1 MSDSENIN
9 IDEVE
14 EISHDTG
21 TFAGN
26 HRGFGFIRPDDASG
40 DIFIAA
46 RNTNG
51 AFHQDKVRFEII
63 RSEADGSNRDGK
75 IVQVL
80 EHTITE
86 LVGTYSANEKFG
98 FVKPDIKNISTDIF
112 IPGKKS
118 LRAKNND
125 KVVVHIESYGGNGK
139 RPDGRISE
147 VLGQKGQ
154 PGVDVLSI
162 IRATNVPTEFSL
174 AASEQAKTIP
184 VSVSEDEIRGRKDF
198 RNELT
203 LTIDGESTKDYDD
216 AMSLRYENG
225 VFHLGIHIADVT
237 HYVKEGSPIDQDA
250 LERGTSVYPV
260 DRVIPMIPE
269 QLSTGICSL
278 VKGEDRLTLSCLMD
292 FDDDGNLLDRS
303 IVETVI
309 NVDRRMSYTEVSEML
324 DAPEKFTSESDKTV
338 IPLLQKIESLTDM
351 LRQQKSDR
359 GAVDFEFLEP
369 EITLDDQGHVLDIQP
384 RKRDRATR
392 IIEELM
398 LKTNETV
405 AQIVSLDDAWNETP
419 LIYRSHETPD
429 PDRIEGL
436 KSLVESFGY
445 RFPVD
450 LKDIQPADIQELI
463 ETAKGKK
470 EELLI
475 TTMTLRC
482 MKRAMYSTPSKK
494 MEDGKEIGKL
504 IPVGHFGLASKYYC
518 HFTSP
523 IRRYPDLINHR
534 IIKENL
540 EGRLTDAEKRR
551 YKKILPDMA
560 QHICETEHRAIDTER
575 DTNKIKMAEFM
586 HEREGQEFTGVISG
600 MAAWGIYVALPN
612 SVEGMVPLNS
622 LTDGTY
628 IYDEERMVMARET
641 GGREFHIGDPVKVRV
656 TDANPELRI
665 IDFEFV

>member
-1 MSDSENIN
+1 MSDTDNVN
-9 IDEVE
+9 LDEMQEV
-14 EISHDTG
+14 SHDTG
-21 TFAGN
+21 VFSGN
-26 HRGFGFIRPDDASG
+26 YRGFGFIRPDDASG
-40 DIFIAA
+40 DIFVAA
-46 RNTNG
+46 KNTNG
-51 AFHQDKVRFEII
+51 AFHQDKVKFEII
-63 RSEADGSNRDGK
+63 RAEADGSNREGK
-75 IVQVL
+75 IVQIID
-80 EHTITE
+80 HTITD

-118 LRAKNND
+118 LRAKTND
-125 KVVVHIESYGGNGK
+125 KVVIHIDSYGGNGK
-139 RPDGRISE
+139 RPDGRVVEI
-147 VLGQKGQ
+147 LGQKGQ

-162 IRATNVPTEFSL
+162 IKATNVPTEFSL
-174 AASEQAKTIP
+174 AAAEQAKTIP
-184 VSVSEDEIRGRKDF
+184 TSVSEDEVKGRMDF
-198 RNELT
+198 RDELT

-216 AMSLRYENG
+216 AMSLKYENG

-292 FDDDGNLLDRS
+292 FDDEGNLLKRS

-309 NVDRRMSYTEVSEML
+309 NVDRRMSYTEVSAML
-324 DAPEKFTSESDKTV
+324 DNPKEYTSESDKLV
-338 IPLLQKIESLTDM
+338 IPLLQKIESLTDI
-351 LRQQKSDR
+351 LRKQKSER
-359 GAVDFEFLEP
+359 GAVDFEFPEP
-369 EITLDDQGHVLDIQP
+369 EITLDSEGHVLDIQP

-429 PDRIEGL
+429 ADRIESL
-436 KSLVESFGY
+436 KALVESFGY
-445 RFPVD
+445 KFSVD
-450 LKDIQPADIQELI
+450 LTNIQPADIQELI
-463 ETAKGKK
+463 ENVKGKK

-494 MEDGKEIGKL
+494 IEDGKEVGGL
-504 IPVGHFGLASKYYC
+504 VLVGHFGLASKYYC

-540 EGRLTDAEKRR
+540 EGNLSDEKKRR

-560 QHICETEHRAIDTER
+560 QHICEVEHRAIDTER

-586 HEREGQEFTGVISG
+586 HEREGQEFEGTISG

-628 IYDEERMVMARET
+628 IYDEERMVIARET
-641 GGREFHIGDPVKVRV
+641 GGREFHIGDSVKVKV